1 MKSEQAEQ
9 IEFAAFVGLDWADQ
23 EHAVCL
29 QESDS
34 AKVETSV
41 LKQTAQSLGEWA
53 NQLRARFGGRKVAVC
68 LEQSKGALIYALMSY
83 DFLVL
88 YPVNPQTLAKYRKAF
103 RTSGAKDDPDDASL
117 LRELVKLHR
126 DRLRALVP
134 DDVQTRMLQMLVE
147 GRRRIVG
154 ERTRLTNRLTSLLK
168 AYYPQAL
175 EWAGELKS
183 LRACDFLKK
192 WPTLEDVKRA
202 KASELKKFYRQHG
215 SRNEEVIEE
224 RIKQIRA
231 SDPLTRDQAVI
242 RSSAMVVAA
251 IVSQLPCVIGA
262 VDEFDQ
268 EIARVFE
275 QHPDHEVFNSFPG
288 AGSTLAPR
296 LLAAM
301 GSDRTRYESAEE
313 VQQFSGIAPVTQRSG
328 KSKCVHRRFACPK
341 FVRQTFHEFAK
352 HSIVWS
358 KWAHAYYDQQ
368 RLRGKHHHAAIRALA
383 YKWIRIIFRCWMD
396 RTIYNEQAYVE
407 ALRRRGSTL
416 IPSPASSDS

>member
-313 VQQFSGIAPVTQRSG
+313 VQQFSA
-328 KSKCVHRRFACPK
+328 
-341 FVRQTFHEFAK
+341 
-352 HSIVWS
+352 
-358 KWAHAYYDQQ
+358 
-368 RLRGKHHHAAIRALA
+368 
-383 YKWIRIIFRCWMD
+383 
-396 RTIYNEQAYVE
+396 
-407 ALRRRGSTL
+407 
-416 IPSPASSDS
+416 